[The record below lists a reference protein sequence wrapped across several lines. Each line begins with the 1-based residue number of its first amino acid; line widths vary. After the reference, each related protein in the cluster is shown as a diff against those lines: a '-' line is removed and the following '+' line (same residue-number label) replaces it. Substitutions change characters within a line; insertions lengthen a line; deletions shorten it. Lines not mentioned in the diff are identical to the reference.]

1 MKNAGKHSFRKT
13 KKRMG
18 KMAKSRKRLGVSK
31 GAVRK
36 HRMERGRENAPKMQ
50 KAPKGWVKAS
60 AVKIVTRNGKKV
72 VLVRKPARKGSR

>member
-36 HRMERGRENAPKMQ
+36 HRMERGRENAPKMR
-50 KAPKGWVKAS
+50 KPPKGWMKANS
-60 AVKIVTRNGKKV
+60 SPTLTTAEGFCID
-72 VLVRKPARKGSR
+72 AICS

>member
-1 MKNAGKHSFRKT
+1 MKKKNAGRNSFRKT

-36 HRMERGRENAPKMQ
+36 HRMERGRENAPKMR
-50 KAPKGWVKAS
+50 KPPKGWMKAS
-60 AVKIVTRNGKKV
+60 AVKIVTRGGKKV
-72 VLVRKPARKGSR
+72 VLVRK